1 MSAEPKATAAAPAT
15 ASPPAEARSVPAS
28 LSSQVPAPLL
38 SSVADPRVAV
48 VPRSKGAAALERVQA
63 MAGQLVPQLHYQVT
77 RLGPA
82 GQAGLAALAA
92 SLAVAVGALM
102 PAYHALETLTADITR
117 AQHPLAGT
125 GLDQAVPRLVASLP
139 TRAQMPVVLGQ
150 VFAQAKAAGLALD
163 TGRYVY
169 TPAKAGAIARYDLE
183 FPMKGAGYPQI
194 RAFINRTLTA
204 VPAASLSKLH
214 IERKAVGEQVVN
226 ADVGFVVFVRSA
238 EGP

>member
-1 MSAEPKATAAAPAT
+1 MSVETKAAAMPAPVSSPVPPPLLATAPDLRGT
-15 ASPPAEARSVPAS
+15 MARRAG
-28 LSSQVPAPLL
+28 
-38 SSVADPRVAV
+38 
-48 VPRSKGAAALERVQA
+48 GAAALERVQA
-63 MAGQLVPQLHYQVT
+63 VAGQLVPQLQYQLT

-117 AQHPLAGT
+117 VQHPLAGT
-125 GLDQAVPRLVASLP
+125 GLEQAVPRLVASLP

-163 TGRYVY
+163 TGRYEY
-169 TPAKAGAIARYDLE
+169 TPAKSGAITRYDLE

-194 RAFINRTLTA
+194 RTFINRTLTA

-214 IERKAVGEQVVN
+214 VERKAAGDQVVN
-226 ADVGFVVFVRSA
+226 ADVGFVVFVRSG